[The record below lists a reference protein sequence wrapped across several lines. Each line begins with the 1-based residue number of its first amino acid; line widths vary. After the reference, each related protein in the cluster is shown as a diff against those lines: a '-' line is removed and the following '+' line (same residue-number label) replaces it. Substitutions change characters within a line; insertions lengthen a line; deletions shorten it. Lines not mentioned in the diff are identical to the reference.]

1 MDSFGDILYV
11 VVIVAA
17 VLSSVVKSFG
27 KKSEKRSES
36 APQPDESA
44 PNWTTYSDEAPAF
57 SDDFEPQPEPETV
70 APIAPQPT
78 AAEGDRSIHKHAATA
93 ETPQPDEP
101 TTPTIDFTDMDE
113 VKRAVIANEILTRKY
128 F

>member
-11 VVIVAA
+11 VVIVTA

-27 KKSEKRSES
+27 KKSEKRSKS
-36 APQPDESA
+36 APQPDEST

-70 APIAPQPT
+70 APITLQPT